1 MQRIDITGLKVKT
14 INSISTS
21 ELLSTDD
28 EIYLEVDLKGVEL
41 ERLFD
46 ELIGNFGF
54 DELIRHLEKT
64 YNQRVV

>member
-64 YNQRVV
+64 YN

>member
-14 INSISTS
+14 ISSISTS

-54 DELIRHLEKT
+54 DELIKHLEKT
-64 YNQRVV
+64 YN